1 MSTTPSNSASVPGES
16 SGTLDAFRAL
26 ATPQSTSRPTPA
38 APRTPPTSGTQS
50 TGNPPH
56 VDSSQPS
63 AAQPSLDDV
72 KVTPRV
78 PKPGPSARTLYN
90 TKNLQ
95 KQDATRPR
103 LMWAE
108 SMMKGFK
115 GVVSMET
122 FFKEYLPSSDDDS
135 AAVTNIQERAD
146 VSLSTAK
153 DSLDAARNENGT
165 SEPLL
170 NYLKEVVSNF
180 PEGNKPVIQDT
191 HNTEFPGLNKHE
203 HPTKPDLG
211 MSRPGL
217 SATIII
223 RVWTNMGTIKELKW
237 DVDLIDAATGRIR
250 NSKEARDALVQL
262 CKSGRNLL
270 GEHGGCHVYVLTGF
284 NRSLCRIF
292 RFDRGGFVA
301 TEAFD
306 WLKETD
312 ILPRFL
318 HRLYNTF
325 PGRMVGDDDTIS
337 IPSKSEKKEMYDR
350 LCDNAHY
357 NQRYQTVEEATK
369 KSLWIKA
376 AVNRVVDNKTV
387 SEVVRCFTFGEPLS
401 IVDSLF
407 GRATRV
413 YRVILEDDKSESAPT
428 VFALKDSWRQTCRRP
443 EVDYYDVIAR
453 YCEKNN
459 IDMDEEGMVR
469 CHGSLDLADEG
480 QSWDSSL
487 HVTSDAAEQG
497 LERRHTRL
505 LLTPVG
511 GPLNE
516 FKSTKALAKALS
528 VAVRH
533 LQIASDAGV
542 MHRDVSEGNLLLQE
556 APDEH
561 GEQKAF
567 LLDWDYAEFTP
578 EGLKFF
584 ETEFETRAKKSTYT
598 EIKKSLKDFTGTLP
612 FIAIGVLERNAHAK
626 HHDLESIYW
635 LLIWMMLRHT
645 AHTERD
651 GPLACNALF
660 GQWTDD
666 ARSTIK
672 RGHLDKPFG
681 YPKGPL
687 LNLLDDLARQ
697 VKNQNPSLRFR
708 DSPKHMTHEEVLAT
722 FATHLASDG
731 WPPADKAIEFS
742 APELKT
748 ETHGLS
754 IQTVHQ
760 SVSRSSQKRRADEL
774 ELDGDGDYVPTTRL
788 TPAESQRKRS
798 APKRARKDET
808 NSNQAPTRSR
818 GGGKKPTATKQPEP
832 GRSRKVSG
840 TGRQR

>member
-1 MSTTPSNSASVPGES
+1 
-16 SGTLDAFRAL
+16 
-26 ATPQSTSRPTPA
+26 
-38 APRTPPTSGTQS
+38 
-50 TGNPPH
+50 
-56 VDSSQPS
+56 
-63 AAQPSLDDV
+63 
-72 KVTPRV
+72 
-78 PKPGPSARTLYN
+78 
-90 TKNLQ
+90 
-95 KQDATRPR
+95 
-103 LMWAE
+103 
-108 SMMKGFK
+108 
-115 GVVSMET
+115 
-122 FFKEYLPSSDDDS
+122 
-135 AAVTNIQERAD
+135 
-146 VSLSTAK
+146 
-153 DSLDAARNENGT
+153 
-165 SEPLL
+165 
-170 NYLKEVVSNF
+170 
-180 PEGNKPVIQDT
+180 
-191 HNTEFPGLNKHE
+191 
-203 HPTKPDLG
+203 
-211 MSRPGL
+211 
-217 SATIII
+217 
-223 RVWTNMGTIKELKW
+223 
-237 DVDLIDAATGRIR
+237 
-250 NSKEARDALVQL
+250 
-262 CKSGRNLL
+262 
-270 GEHGGCHVYVLTGF
+270 
-284 NRSLCRIF
+284 
-292 RFDRGGFVA
+292 
-301 TEAFD
+301 
-306 WLKETD
+306 
-312 ILPRFL
+312 
-318 HRLYNTF
+318 
-325 PGRMVGDDDTIS
+325 MVGDDTIS
-337 IPSKSEKKEMYDR
+337 TPTQREKNDMYSR
-350 LCDNAHY
+350 LCGNAFY
-357 NQRYQTVEEATK
+357 NQRYQNAEEATE
-369 KSLWIKA
+369 KSLWITV
-376 AVNRVVDNKTV
+376 AVNRIVDGKKM
-387 SEVVRCFTFGEPLS
+387 SQVVRSFTLGEPLFVVNS
-401 IVDSLF
+401 SL

-413 YRVILEDDKSESAPT
+413 YRVILEDDQSESGPT
-428 VFALKDSWRQTCRRP
+428 VFALKDTWRQTRRRP
-443 EVDYYDVIAR
+443 EVDFYDTIAK
-453 YCEKNN
+453 YCEKKG
-459 IDMDEEGMVR
+459 IDIDKEGMVR

-480 QSWDSSL
+480 QDWDSSL
-487 HVTSDAAEQG
+487 HVTCDAAEQG

-556 APDEH
+556 VPDEH

-584 ETEFETRAKKSTYT
+584 KTEFEPRAKKSTYT

-612 FIAIGVLERNAHAK
+612 FIAIGVLERNAHTK

-697 VKNQNPSLRFR
+697 VNNQNPSLRFR
-708 DSPKHMTHEEVLAT
+708 DFPKHMTHEEALAT

-748 ETHGLS
+748 ETYGLS
-754 IQTVHQ
+754 LQTGHQ
-760 SVSRSSQKRRADEL
+760 SVSRSSQKRRADES
-774 ELDGDGDYVPTTRL
+774 ELDGDSDYVPTTRV
-788 TPAESQRKRS
+788 TPTESQRKRS

-832 GRSRKVSG
+832 GRSRKASG